1 MYVSV
6 NKRSNIRRP
15 VQYAALASGTTGDVV
30 WSEEEEFSKIARR
43 QVRVDIVRQPV
54 PESRKNLAV
63 ASQ

>member
-1 MYVSV
+1 MFISV

-43 QVRVDIVRQPV
+43 QVRVEIVRQQTKEP
-54 PESRKNLAV
+54 RAAAN
-63 ASQ
+63 

>member
-1 MYVSV
+1 MFISV

-43 QVRVDIVRQPV
+43 QVRVEIVRQQPKE
-54 PESRKNLAV
+54 PHTAAN
-63 ASQ
+63 